1 MGSGPQESWYE
12 TFVTLPEQEQD
23 EWPPPLPQVPPSPP
37 PQSSKLPPIYLRPL
51 LLEDSLMPATEADD
65 VAGAPSPK
73 NLFSKGEHDEGVLP
87 GALPPPP
94 TSSPAVVRAP
104 LKKAVE
110 VATPPEINSF
120 LETMAASQ
128 EPLRPTTTTN
138 ANLRKMAGEKEA
150 EIDKIKALTMHR
162 MVHESGE
169 GSNTK
174 KLVFFTN
181 HQAELFNLELIP
193 TLLAAFNFP
202 KPKLVITFLPCSGG
216 SHTINYGMLSGF
228 KKLKASSPTFT
239 EDWKALL
246 QVQAQNDPNKGIRQD
261 VLPIAPFFSETDL
274 LNAEWK
280 IECFMRDVLVPLA
293 AETNAL
299 IIGSAFKNA
308 SLMMMFARVAASL
321 DSKYGGIGRQ
331 TCSMRNGSCTQ

>member
-1 MGSGPQESWYE
+1 MG
-12 TFVTLPEQEQD
+12 EQ
-23 EWPPPLPQVPPSPP
+23 LRAASPP
-37 PQSSKLPPIYLRPL
+37 Q
-51 LLEDSLMPATEADD
+51 PA
-65 VAGAPSPK
+65 S
-73 NLFSKGEHDEGVLP
+73 
-87 GALPPPP
+87 LPPPP
-94 TSSPAVVRAP
+94 AAPPAVFRPNVTKDVAV
-104 LKKAVE
+104 LKPQESNALPK
-110 VATPPEINSF
+110 
-120 LETMAASQ
+120 TMAASQ
-128 EPLRPTTTTN
+128 APGN
-138 ANLRKMAGEKEA
+138 ASSRSHEREA
-150 EIDKIKALTMHR
+150 EMDEIKALTMHR
-162 MVHESGE
+162 MIDETGE
-169 GSNTK
+169 GSNAK

-181 HQAELFNLELIP
+181 FQAGLFTLDLIP
-193 TLLAAFNFP
+193 QLLSAFNFP
-202 KPKLVITFLPCSGG
+202 KPKLVITFLPCGGG
-216 SHTINYGMLSGF
+216 SQTIKYGMLPGF
-228 KKLKASSPTFT
+228 TKLKANSPTFT

-331 TCSMRNGSCTQ
+331 TC

>member
-1 MGSGPQESWYE
+1 M
-12 TFVTLPEQEQD
+12 D
-23 EWPPPLPQVPPSPP
+23 E
-37 PQSSKLPPIYLRPL
+37 
-51 LLEDSLMPATEADD
+51 
-65 VAGAPSPK
+65 
-73 NLFSKGEHDEGVLP
+73 
-87 GALPPPP
+87 
-94 TSSPAVVRAP
+94 
-104 LKKAVE
+104 
-110 VATPPEINSF
+110 
-120 LETMAASQ
+120 
-128 EPLRPTTTTN
+128 
-138 ANLRKMAGEKEA
+138 
-150 EIDKIKALTMHR
+150 IKALTMHR
-162 MVHESGE
+162 MIDESGE
-169 GSNTK
+169 GPDSK

-181 HQAELFNLELIP
+181 FQAGLFTLELIP
-193 TLLAAFNFP
+193 QLLAAFDFP
-202 KPKLVITFLPCSGG
+202 KPKLVITFLPCAGG
-216 SHTINYGMLSGF
+216 SHTIDYGMLSGF

-331 TCSMRNGSCTQ
+331 TC